1 MGLKLNTYVGI
12 ADAHGIESWNRI
24 EDTTASDRSFK
35 IIRADANRQ
44 RHAIY
49 YEVKMEKS
57 DAQTVEDILKDADW
71 VLALEKV
78 KEYSREFRTM
88 PNHEKSIKL
97 IPNPDLDPWT

>member
-12 ADAHGIESWNRI
+12 ADAHGIESWNRK
-24 EDTTASDRSFK
+24 EDTTARDRSFK

-49 YEVKMEKS
+49 YEVKMSDE
-57 DAQTVEDILKDADW
+57 DAQIVEDVLKDQDW
-71 VLALEKV
+71 ALALEKL
-78 KEYSREFRTM
+78 KEYSKEFRTM

-97 IPNPDLDPWT
+97 IPNSDLDPY

>member
-1 MGLKLNTYVGI
+1 MNTYVGI

-24 EDTTASDRSFK
+24 EDTTTQERSFK

-49 YEVKMEKS
+49 YEVKMAEG
-57 DAQTVEDILKDADW
+57 DAQTVEDVLKDQDW
-71 VLALEKV
+71 VLALEKL

-97 IPNPDLDPWT
+97 IPNPDLDPWG